1 MAKIQKATSY
11 PGHEKRKTT
20 PIHDQIQI
28 ALALADQ
35 QTLVNLLVNSKPFIV
50 SFDESLTRDKSLR
63 EVAKFEL
70 YEKGKK
76 PEEWT
81 IKRAD
86 VQPFYWEKITCKM
99 EVPVSK
105 KNYAV
110 DCVIKYG
117 YQQKV
122 EIELVHHSS
131 GEMLSYNWSMGQ
143 SGEILVEIKTEI
155 QSWADTL
162 RQIKRYQTELRIP
175 RAILVCD
182 TLTELEAQGFMSQ
195 GVSIYPATYLTLPI
209 YADCSICV
217 NGSCPM
223 SGTQNSP
230 VTMCRGFDT
239 IDEWLSNDKQIEGS
253 G

>member
-1 MAKIQKATSY
+1 
-11 PGHEKRKTT
+11 
-20 PIHDQIQI
+20 
-28 ALALADQ
+28 
-35 QTLVNLLVNSKPFIV
+35 
-50 SFDESLTRDKSLR
+50 
-63 EVAKFEL
+63 
-70 YEKGKK
+70 
-76 PEEWT
+76 
-81 IKRAD
+81 
-86 VQPFYWEKITCKM
+86 M